1 VTIDRVLHGA
11 SQQRPH
17 RLARVGSVVRR
28 GLRLLH
34 ERVSDHVEQRI
45 VIMARRPCHPPSVNE
60 RGRRVYLLTAVP
72 SSRTLAG
79 MTPPPVRT
87 HVSDPPPKP
96 VALLEAVRAGAVVV
110 DEHLLLHDIDRWLVC
125 DRENLQ
131 GLCASCH
138 ARKTARQ
145 DGGFGR

>member
-1 VTIDRVLHGA
+1 
-11 SQQRPH
+11 
-17 RLARVGSVVRR
+17 
-28 GLRLLH
+28 
-34 ERVSDHVEQRI
+34 VS
-45 VIMARRPCHPPSVNE
+45 E

-125 DRENLQ
+125 DREMGWVLVDAPVNGHVRIDVDTLTLSAAGRARRRSRRAARRALQ
-131 GLCASCH
+131 RAAGAPVR
-138 ARKTARQ
+138 ARA
-145 DGGFGR
+145 GGNGQS